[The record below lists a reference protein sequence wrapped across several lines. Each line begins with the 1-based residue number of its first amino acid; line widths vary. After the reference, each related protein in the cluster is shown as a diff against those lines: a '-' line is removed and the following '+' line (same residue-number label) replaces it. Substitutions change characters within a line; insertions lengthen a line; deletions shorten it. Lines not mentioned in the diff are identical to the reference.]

1 VKKIVTYGNCSYC
14 SKDYDGMNMAKHL
27 ESCERRKAFYFEI
40 LKNNKS
46 GNNNNII
53 FLLKIYSK
61 YYPEYWMF
69 IECDGKSKLK
79 DIDKL
84 LRDIWLECCGHLS
97 DFTINGKSY
106 ENRKDMSISV
116 DDLFQPGMNLDYI
129 YDYGS
134 STELVISVISD
145 RPGRVISNK
154 KNEKIKLVARNNTLV
169 FKCAK
174 CKKQDASKICT
185 ICIHEKDRNKASF
198 CYDCVQHHKCGE
210 EMMLSIVNSPRSG
223 ECGYEG

>member
-1 VKKIVTYGNCSYC
+1 MKKTVTYGNCSYC
-14 SKDYDGMNMAKHL
+14 SKDYDGITMAKHL
-27 ESCERRKAFYFEI
+27 ESCEQRKNIHFEI
-40 LKNNKS
+40 LKNNISSDNK
-46 GNNNNII
+46 NII
-53 FLLKIYSK
+53 FLLKISSK

-69 IECDGKSKLK
+69 IESDGRSKLK
-79 DIDKL
+79 DIDKF
-84 LRDIWLECCGHLS
+84 LRDTWLECCGHLS
-97 DFTINGKSY
+97 DFTINGKRY
-106 ENRKDMSISV
+106 ENRKGMSIPVSGI
-116 DDLFQPGMNLDYI
+116 FQPGMNLDYI

-145 RPGRVISNK
+145 RPGKILSNK

-174 CKKQDASKICT
+174 CKKEDASKICT

-198 CYDCVQHHKCGE
+198 CDNCIQHHKCGE